1 MKRFFAFTLALCIS
15 FSTLTAS
22 ASSGGGGG
30 TRGGGAG
37 RFPDYD
43 FFNGYDQYVQ
53 ELQETYNSTIFSK
66 DAVYYPLKITKDAFT
81 YLGNGGV
88 APYENFVLGGGVV
101 KGVLHD
107 DGKGFSGYAYNS
119 YNSPRN
125 GDLTTSFIT
134 PNTMGE
140 RYIAPFDSIVSIYQ
154 SPVRGV
160 FQGSL
165 SFYESEN
172 YRAYQTGFSTTA
184 TTIEKGKFVLVS
196 FRLGLVVPANIS
208 YADRLSYDISYDY
221 AYLVFTPTELLTP
234 KYLPQDAGIIYG
246 YDDGSGN
253 LKPVSNSTIINSS
266 STVFTNPVTNNTYD
280 IDNIYYDYFN
290 RTYYIDSVGGD
301 RISIV
306 YHDDSVVIYEGDTIT
321 NIYYYISE
329 NSDSESS
336 SSETPGDNSDS
347 GNSWGIVGDLL
358 GKLITGVASFLGS
371 ILSAIISALTFL
383 LSIITD
389 SLSGIVSGILSIFE
403 QFPPLFMGF
412 ASFLVAVFPFLPT
425 EITSLLFFG
434 LAAVV
439 FVGILRFFLNR

>member
-43 FFNGYDQYVQ
+43 YFDGYDQYVQ
-53 ELQETYNSTIFSK
+53 ELQETYSSTIFSK
-66 DAVYYPLKITKDAFT
+66 GAVYYPLKITKDAFT
-81 YLGNGGV
+81 YLGNGGI

-101 KGVLHD
+101 KGALHD

-221 AYLVFTPTELLTP
+221 AYLVFTPTELLTL

-266 STVFTNPVTNNTYD
+266 STVFTNPVTNNAYD

-290 RTYYIDSVGGD
+290 RAYYIDSVGGD

-306 YHDDSVVIYEGDTIT
+306 YHDDSVELTENNNTTI
-321 NIYYYISE
+321 IYYYLSE
-329 NSDSESS
+329 DSEDNGSS
-336 SSETPGDNSDS
+336 KPDGESSN
-347 GNSWGIVGDLL
+347 NWGSVGDLL
-358 GKLITGVASFLGS
+358 GKILTSIASFLGS
-371 ILSAIISALTFL
+371 ILNAILDALTSL
-383 LSIITD
+383 LTVITE
-389 SLSGIVSGILSIFE
+389 SLGNIVSGILSVFE

-412 ASFLVAVFPFLPT
+412 ASFLAAVFPFLPT
-425 EITSLLFFG
+425 EIISLLFFG

-439 FVGILRFFLNR
+439 FVGILRVFLNR